1 MIESHLSSFVSKR
14 LDALKTIDQQ
24 RWPEESLRD
33 MPFFAASRPSL
44 KQTLLEPRLSIL
56 AEVKKA
62 SPTMGELSPKP
73 AKVMCEAYLNSGADA
88 ISVLV
93 DQPNFKGHPEDLL
106 NCAEAY
112 PSTPIL
118 FKDFVATEYQVLCA
132 KAIGASAV
140 LLMTQLLDSSELL
153 DLFHLSHEI
162 GLEAFVET
170 HDAQELDWAIAQNPD
185 IIGINSRDFK
195 TPGLPI
201 DLSTAGK
208 LSSALSHPWPRGC
221 ALVAQSG
228 ISSAEDLARVLE
240 PCPQGLPHAVQV
252 GSSLSQSGTLPHW
265 LTGKARQGD

>member
-14 LDALKTIDQQ
+14 LEALKVIDQE
-24 RWPEESLRD
+24 RWPEESLKD
-33 MPFFAASRPSL
+33 MPFFTASRPSL
-44 KQTLLEPRLSIL
+44 KETLLATKLSIL

-62 SPTMGELSPKP
+62 SPTMGDLSPKP

-106 NCAEAY
+106 QCAQAY
-112 PSTPIL
+112 PKTPML
-118 FKDFVATEYQVLCA
+118 YKDFVATTYQVLCA

-140 LLMTQLLDSSELL
+140 LLMTQLLESSECLELL
-153 DLFHLSHEI
+153 HLCHEI

-170 HDAQELDWAIAQNPD
+170 HDAQELEWAIAQNPD

-201 DLSTAGK
+201 DLTTAGR
-208 LSSALSHPWPRGC
+208 LSSGLTKSWPSDC

-228 ISSAEDLARVLE
+228 ISSAEDLECVIE

-252 GSSLSQSGTLPHW
+252 GSSLSQSGSLPSW
-265 LTGKARQGD
+265 LTERA